1 MTSAAG
7 KAEQIFRI
15 LNRELWVVTSSDRDS
30 RGGLL
35 ATWVSQASLDPER
48 PVILAGLAPNHHT
61 TALVRNS
68 GRLAVHL
75 LDPDQCDV
83 AWNFCR
89 DSGSARD
96 KLENVEL
103 EGGVADTPVLTKC
116 HSYLL
121 GQVFA
126 CVETGERTYFWADV
140 VQAKQ
145 HSRLAPLAEQQFID
159 WCDEEKKA
167 VLRLDKSEDIGVQR
181 EFEAEFRQS
190 IPDWLRFEE

>member
-15 LNRELWVVTSSDRDS
+15 LNREVWVVTSSDSER

-61 TALVRNS
+61 TALVRSS

-75 LDPDQCDV
+75 LDSDQSDV

-89 DSGSARD
+89 DSGQVRD
-96 KLENVEL
+96 KLEDFEL
-103 EGGVADTPVLTKC
+103 ENRFPYTPVLTKC

-140 VQAKQ
+140 VHAGK
-145 HSRLAPLAEQQFID
+145 HSSRAPLCEQQFID
-159 WCDEEKKA
+159 WCDEPRKA
-167 VLRLDKSEDIGVQR
+167 LLKLDKSEDVELQR
-181 EFEAEFRQS
+181 ELEADFRRR